1 MDRYS
6 VFLGMWEDARTAT
19 ARRTTGRIRPRSSSN
34 RVASIEGIGGVDLVV
49 NAGFLNRESEIGG
62 HLARTGLTAVSL
74 NPDLFSDP
82 EFRQG
87 SYSSVSASTRKKALD
102 LSLRSV
108 DAARAYGC
116 PLVVLWTGQDGYDYI
131 FSSPITSR
139 SESASPRPSARSAAT
154 PPEITIGL
162 EYKPKEPRT
171 RSYLAPRPLRFL
183 SSRGRR
189 KKLRRHAR
197 LRGTRSTRT
206 KTRPSRWRCSAA
218 HGNRPRALH
227 MNDNYRSWD
236 DDMMWARCTTLE
248 YLEFFYWLGAHGYD
262 GWLTI
267 DQFPYREDGRDAVA
281 ESVRWM
287 QKLRA
292 RLYRTDMS
300 AIERVLASKD
310 AVASSRLMRSILF
323 P

>member
-6 VFLGMWEDARTAT
+6 VFLGDVGGCSDRYCAAYD
-19 ARRTTGRIRPRSSSN
+19 RPYSTEELFD

-49 NAGFLNRESEIGG
+49 NAGFHNRESEIGG
-62 HLARTGLTAVSL
+62 HLARTGLAAVSL

-108 DAARAYGC
+108 DAARSYGC
-116 PLVVLWTGQDGYDYI
+116 PLVVLWPGQDGYDYI
-131 FSSPITSR
+131 FQSDYIAERKRFTDAIR
-139 SESASPRPSARSAAT
+139 EICRYA
-154 PPEITIGL
+154 PEITIGL

-171 RSYLAPRPLRFL
+171 RSYLSTAAVALL
-183 SSRGRR
+183 IIQEVGENNCAVT
-189 KKLRRHAR
+189 LDYGHA
-197 LRGTRSTRT
+197 LYAYENPAESVALL
-206 KTRPSRWRCSAA
+206 AA
-218 HGNRPRALH
+218 HGNRLAHVH

-236 DDMMWARCTTLE
+236 DDMIVGTVHTLE
-248 YLEFFYWLGAHGYD
+248 YLEFFYWLGRTGYD

-287 QKLRA
+287 QKLRGA
-292 RLYRTDMS
+292 LKRTDLS